1 MKALVFQGPRQIAY
15 EDVTDP
21 SIVAPTDAILQVE
34 KTAICGSDLHLYHGP
49 ERPDIPPFTPGHEFL
64 GTLTDVGADVRR
76 FRKGDRVLVSCTIG
90 CGVCAL
96 CDENLHSGCMI
107 TTATGPVTNVFG
119 SPLNPGGQAEGVRI
133 PFADTNMFHIPESL
147 TDEQV
152 LFLTDILPTGY
163 MGADLAEVS
172 PGDTV
177 VVFGCG
183 PVGVF
188 AQLSAL
194 LRGAANVI
202 AVDLDDGRLAKA
214 RTRGCL
220 TVNPQRDDVTELAK
234 TLTQGRGADCAIEA
248 VGHPSTVQAALE
260 VVRPGAHVAV
270 IGVVGGTKVAIDF
283 MATIMGKSLTL
294 RSGIVNPQ
302 YYVPKLLPLIE
313 QNRLD
318 PTQIITHRLSL
329 ADGSRGY
336 QVFNDHEEDVL
347 KVVMTP

>member
-1 MKALVFQGPRQIAY
+1 M
-15 EDVTDP
+15 
-21 SIVAPTDAILQVE
+21 
-34 KTAICGSDLHLYHGP
+34 
-49 ERPDIPPFTPGHEFL
+49 FL
-64 GTLTDVGADVRR
+64 
-76 FRKGDRVLVSCTIG
+76 
-90 CGVCAL
+90 
-96 CDENLHSGCMI
+96 
-107 TTATGPVTNVFG
+107 
-119 SPLNPGGQAEGVRI
+119 
-133 PFADTNMFHIPESL
+133 IPESL

-172 PGDTV
+172 PGETV

-214 RTRGCL
+214 RDRGCL
-220 TVNPQRDDVTELAK
+220 TVNPQQGDVAELARS
-234 TLTQGRGADCAIEA
+234 LTGGRGAHCAIEA
-248 VGHPSTVQAALE
+248 VGHPSTVQAALD
-260 VVRPGAHVAV
+260 VVRPGARIAVMGV
-270 IGVVGGTKVAIDF
+270 IGGAPVNIDF
-283 MATIMGKSLTL
+283 MATVMGKSLTL

-318 PTQIITHRLSL
+318 PTQIITHRLPL
-329 ADGSRGY
+329 ADGSHAY
-336 QVFNDHEEDVL
+336 QIFNDHEDDVL